1 MENDSKKQKKIRG
14 NVITVV
20 VVTALIV
27 FFVLSMVQMF
37 NTKVAEYK
45 LSPQYQAFQERWAQ
59 QHDPAQPTGLFD

>member
-14 NVITVV
+14 NVITIV

-37 NTKVAEYK
+37 NTKVAEYQS
-45 LSPQYQAFQERWAQ
+45 SPAYQAFQERWAQ